1 MLEKVQASIS
11 GIEEKLLANI
21 QASVSGMAT
30 EISQLEARL
39 SFLEGQ
45 ALNQY
50 SIYSC
55 ISRPF
60 IPKNQ
65 PKKISLDLYK
75 SHTQIPDQA
84 VQEITITIA

>member
-11 GIEEKLLANI
+11 GIEDKLLANI

-30 EISQLEARL
+30 EVSQLEARL

-50 SIYSC
+50 TCMVRS
-55 ISRPF
+55 
-60 IPKNQ
+60 
-65 PKKISLDLYK
+65 
-75 SHTQIPDQA
+75 
-84 VQEITITIA
+84 